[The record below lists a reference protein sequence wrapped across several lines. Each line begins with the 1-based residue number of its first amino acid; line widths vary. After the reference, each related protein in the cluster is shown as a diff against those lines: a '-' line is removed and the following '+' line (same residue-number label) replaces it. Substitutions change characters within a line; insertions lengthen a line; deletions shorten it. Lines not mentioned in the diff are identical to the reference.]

1 MHELAVSQGIL
12 SLVCECGRREGF
24 RRVTRVVV
32 EVGAA
37 AAVEPEALA
46 FCFDVAAA
54 HTMASAAELVIE
66 RVALAAA
73 CEACGA
79 EFNLPHLAAAC
90 PHCGAYGARLLR
102 GRELRVK
109 SIDGESN

>member
-1 MHELAVSQGIL
+1 MHELALSQSIV

-24 RRVTRVVV
+24 QNITRVVV

-54 HTMASAAELVIE
+54 DTMARDAVLVIE
-66 RVALAAA
+66 KVALEAA
-73 CEACGA
+73 CGACGA
-79 EFNLPHLAAAC
+79 EFEMPNLAAPC
-90 PHCGAYGARLLR
+90 PKCGAYGARLLR

-109 SIDGESN
+109 SLDGE